1 MGKIKRIII
10 TILTIMSV
18 NCAYADSCLLIA
30 PSQITK
36 VECSSDKIVNFHV
49 LSTLLNEKKSLIVTS
64 VGDGEINFSVYLN
77 NKKCDFKAVVNG
89 EKLEIKGDKTIK
101 ILPID
106 LPPEVTEEVKAQ

>member
-10 TILTIMSV
+10 TILTMMSV
-18 NCAYADSCLLIA
+18 NYAFADSCLMIA

-36 VECSSDKIVNFHV
+36 VECSSEKVITFHV

-64 VGDGEINFSVYLN
+64 VGDGEIGFSVYLN
-77 NKKCDFKAVVNG
+77 NKKCDFKAVVSG

-101 ILPID
+101 VIPID
-106 LPPEVTEEVKAQ
+106 LPPELNNEDKAQ